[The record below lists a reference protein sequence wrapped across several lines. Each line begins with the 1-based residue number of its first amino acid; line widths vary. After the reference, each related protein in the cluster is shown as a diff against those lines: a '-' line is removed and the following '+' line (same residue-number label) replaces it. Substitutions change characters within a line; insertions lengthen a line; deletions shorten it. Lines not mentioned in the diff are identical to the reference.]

1 MDEELQNASS
11 GSEGL
16 EVEEN
21 SIKLH
26 EEARKVTMG
35 LGDSPDSHSPEPL
48 PIDEAVAPALPISVP
63 NWRKVNALLSQF
75 GFPPIPVHMGG
86 NLTLLPDQNAV
97 CEVLLRVLAELERRK
112 PGPEME
118 NLRVNQR
125 LLAELN
131 LVRGEKAA
139 IEEDNE
145 KLRQRLESE
154 RVHMQ
159 TRLKDAENQLK
170 ELDRQSKVFRNKLET
185 AYQQTKQRDQ
195 TIAELQAQLAQ
206 SQRSN
211 SLDIRS
217 TSDREKAIFRRI
229 LGREPG
235 QGSVP
240 DAKVVNLIAICE
252 ENRVKSTPRTG
263 RESPQRSD
271 NEDREREL
279 IAQLQRISQDKSKL
293 ESQRKILQD
302 ENLVLKQEL
311 QERPTARQLAGL
323 QDQITASGSDKEA
336 SDMLRQTLSILDL
349 RHARQL
355 PSAVNKMQQV
365 IRAIPS
371 LESFI
376 KAVKAEVVPEEDPK
390 SQGNSMDE
398 VIPTLRSWKNK
409 LGYYE
414 AMAAFRNQLCQ
425 MLNLE
430 PSPSTADFDIVRFT
444 QIRAIKSLHGGS
456 KELQYFKSLFEVS
469 SDEEVVKVMN
479 QVFLFV
485 HEMKALLQV
494 RPSQFSREAL
504 GLDQGYPLATV
515 IESIKLNLQR

>member
-1 MDEELQNASS
+1 MDEELQNASSS

-26 EEARKVTMG
+26 EEAKKVTMG
-35 LGDSPDSHSPEPL
+35 LGDSPDSHSPEPQEREIAAT
-48 PIDEAVAPALPISVP
+48 PTVP
-63 NWRKVNALLSQF
+63 NWRKVNSLLSQF
-75 GFPPIPVHMGG
+75 GFPPIPVHLSG
-86 NLTLLPDQNAV
+86 NLALVPDENGV
-97 CEVLLRVLAELERRK
+97 CEALLRVLAELERRK

-118 NLRVNQR
+118 NLRINQR

-139 IEEDNE
+139 IEEEHE
-145 KLRQRLESE
+145 KLRQKAENE
-154 RVHMQ
+154 RMQQQ
-159 TRLKDAENQLK
+159 TRLKEAENQLK
-170 ELDRQSKVFRNKLET
+170 ELDRQNKVFRNKLET

-195 TIAELQAQLAQ
+195 AISDLQAQLAQ

-217 TSDREKAIFRRI
+217 TNDRERAIFRRI

-240 DAKVVNLIAICE
+240 DAKVVNLIGICE
-252 ENRVKSTPRTG
+252 ENRTKATPRTG

-279 IAQLQRISQDKSKL
+279 IAQLQRLAQEKSKL
-293 ESQRKILQD
+293 ESQRKILQE
-302 ENLVLKQEL
+302 ENAVLKQEL
-311 QERPTARQLAGL
+311 QERPTARQFTVL
-323 QDQITASGSDKEA
+323 QEQYSASGSDREA
-336 SDMLRQTLSILDL
+336 TELLKQALAVLDL
-349 RHARQL
+349 RHPRQL
-355 PSAVNKMQQV
+355 PSAVDKMQQV

-371 LESFI
+371 LENFI
-376 KAVKAEVVPEEDPK
+376 KAVRAEVVPESAEAPK
-390 SQGNSMDE
+390 SLITSMDD
-398 VIPTLRSWKNK
+398 VIPTLRSWKHK

-430 PSPSTADFDIVRFT
+430 PSPSTADFDIVR
-444 QIRAIKSLHGGS
+444 L
-456 KELQYFKSLFEVS
+456 
-469 SDEEVVKVMN
+469 M
-479 QVFLFV
+479 
-485 HEMKALLQV
+485 
-494 RPSQFSREAL
+494 
-504 GLDQGYPLATV
+504 
-515 IESIKLNLQR
+515 